1 MEGKA
6 QRILLADDH
15 PVIATG
21 VRLALRQSPG
31 SRFLG
36 AETTPEAAL
45 TRVAAERP
53 DALILD
59 LVFDGR
65 IQLALVGE
73 CRRAAPGAVI
83 VVFTSL
89 PARSYRQSVLAA
101 GADAF
106 VGKDTDLDALIAIL
120 TDLLARPGVRTARAP
135 APPSHAPEP
144 ESGAHLTARE
154 RELARHLS
162 RGASVTEIAGLLG
175 ISPKT
180 AAVHR
185 DNLRRKLGCRDTN
198 ELIARLARLYGAVGE
213 A

>member
-1 MEGKA
+1 MDGRT

-21 VRLALRQSPG
+21 VRLVLRQTPG
-31 SRFLG
+31 CLFLG

-45 TRVAAERP
+45 ARIGADRP

-65 IQLALVGE
+65 VHLSLVGQS
-73 CRRAAPGAVI
+73 RRAVPDAAI

-89 PARSYRQSVLAA
+89 PARSYRQSVLAD

-106 VGKDTDLDALIAIL
+106 VGKDEDLDALVAVML
-120 TDLLARPGVRTARAP
+120 GLLARPGARTSLPEADPAIAP
-135 APPSHAPEP
+135 DP

-162 RGASVTEIAGLLG
+162 RGAPMSEIAGLLG

-185 DNLRRKLGCRDTN
+185 DNLRRKLGCRNTN
-198 ELIARLARLYGAVGE
+198 ELIARLARLYGGVRQP
-213 A
+213 